1 MDKIAVLIP
10 CYNEEKTV
18 EKVVRDFKAVLPEA
32 VIYVYDNNSSDRTV
46 ELAEKAGAVV
56 RHEYICLLYTSI
68 YIIENLKNLEKIGKP
83 RCSIIASPLKI
94 KGATGSP
101 VRVIAI
107 V

>member
-1 MDKIAVLIP
+1 MDLDLDLIDP
-10 CYNEEKTV
+10 YDLSTSEFIGHRT
-18 EKVVRDFKAVLPEA
+18 FLP
-32 VIYVYDNNSSDRTV
+32 N
-46 ELAEKAGAVV
+46 G
-56 RHEYICLLYTSI
+56 I

>member
-1 MDKIAVLIP
+1 MADYFLEKKIRLVGVESMDLDLDLIDP
-10 CYNEEKTV
+10 YDLSTSEFIGHRT
-18 EKVVRDFKAVLPEA
+18 FLP
-32 VIYVYDNNSSDRTV
+32 N
-46 ELAEKAGAVV
+46 G
-56 RHEYICLLYTSI
+56 I